1 MKRLFLM
8 LLVSLFVTAGFAQ
21 QTNLVRGKVLSLDG
35 TPISGA
41 KVTVMNQGISTFT
54 DVKGEFT
61 INLQSNA
68 PVGLVVKYAKFRPYV
83 INTVPVNSAVII
95 GLDKKGKKAWH
106 YILQCHCDNKK

>member
-21 QTNLVRGKVLSLDG
+21 QSNLVRGKVLSLEG
-35 TPISGA
+35 TPLSGA
-41 KVTVMNQGISTFT
+41 KVTVMNLGISTFT

-68 PVGLVVKYAKFRPYV
+68 PVGLVVKYGKFRPYV
-83 INTVPVNSAVII
+83 INAVPVNSAVII

-106 YILQCHCDNKK
+106 YILECQNKGQK